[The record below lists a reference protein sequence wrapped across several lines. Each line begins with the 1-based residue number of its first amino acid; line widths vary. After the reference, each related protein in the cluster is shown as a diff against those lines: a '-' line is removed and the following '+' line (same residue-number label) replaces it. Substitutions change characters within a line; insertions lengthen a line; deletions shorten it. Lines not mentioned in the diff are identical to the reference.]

1 MELYYVL
8 SVLDRDKRARQ
19 EKIYKSLG
27 LRLSLVMMGRGTATR
42 AHLSMHGLTLSEKV
56 AVATIADRETAA
68 LLFRRTKEKLFIDIP
83 GNGIMV
89 SVPVKSVGGAGT
101 LEQLTNQ
108 AAGTPGKPDM
118 NFEYELIY
126 VILNEGHSDEVM
138 DAARP
143 AGATGGTVLTA
154 KGTGIRQAEKFKG
167 LSLAD
172 RKEVILIVARSEDKA
187 GIMQAILE
195 KAGPRTPAGA
205 ICFSLPVSQ
214 AAGLRR
220 IEVEE

>member
-8 SVLDRDKRARQ
+8 TVLDRDKQAVQ
-19 EKIYKSLG
+19 EKIYKSLC
-27 LRLSLVMMGRGTATR
+27 LRISLIMMGRGTATH
-42 AHLSMHGLTLSEKV
+42 AHLSRHGLTHTEKA

-68 LLFRRTKEKLFIDIP
+68 LLFRRTKQKLYIDIP

-89 SVPVKSVGGAGT
+89 SIPIKSVGGAST

-108 AAGTPGKPDM
+108 APGNPGKPDM
-118 NFEYELIY
+118 HFEYELIY

-138 DAARP
+138 DVARP
-143 AGATGGTVLTA
+143 AGAAGGTVLSA

-167 LSLAD
+167 MSLAN
-172 RKEVILIVARSEDKA
+172 RKEVILIVARAGDKA
-187 GIMQAILE
+187 GIMKAIIE
-195 KAGPRTPAGA
+195 KAGTQTPAGA

-214 AAGLRR
+214 VAGLRR
-220 IEVEE
+220 IEE